1 MMTLPGS
8 TKSNITKDENGERV
22 PHLEINEVLLIHCNV
37 NNDYQDDSRALLKFF
52 PNKSFAQLFV

>member
-1 MMTLPGS
+1 MTLPGS

-37 NNDYQDDSRALLKFF
+37 NNDYQDDSRAFLKFF